1 MIDTDVIAFHED
13 PAALDDYQ
21 RAHREQAEQDRL
33 CELVTD
39 SLARSMFADLTAADG
54 QEIGEEVLAE
64 LGCEL
69 TRKHAVDLLAD
80 NRFTITLAQ
89 PPDS

>member
-1 MIDTDVIAFHED
+1 MIDTDVITCHED

-21 RAHREQAEQDRL
+21 QAHREQAEQDKL

-54 QEIGEEVLAE
+54 QEIGEEVLAD

-69 TRKHAVDLLAD
+69 TRKHALDLLAD
-80 NRFTITLAQ
+80 GRFVVTLA
-89 PPDS
+89 PDGS